1 MENKKCFERTNKM
14 DGYDDDEIQDILRGM
29 LVRQRAQRP
38 VQAIP
43 DDQLEP
49 YPPREPQMQNDPRGA
64 YPEPR
69 GRRDRN
75 QDNPPEIQ
83 NRYVPPPTVPRTSI
97 NRGRD
102 LRPFTGPVLPM
113 RPYLRHAERGQ
124 PIDTGGVQDPPERG
138 QIRRRAAEDDDVE
151 APGAQLR
158 EFEQGRYPIERPVP
172 IPPPKIVRPAPK
184 VDRKEMMRL
193 PPVRDML
200 RRRNEDNEM
209 WRQAGYEFNDD
220 EEDDADAA
228 MIAEMYQGLPFQ
240 DNDEGDPA
248 LMDEAPRRQAPPPP
262 PPPKKAPAP
271 PPKRAAPPRRA
282 PGRALIPPPGQPGGP
297 QGRARNSAGQV
308 NNNRTW
314 VVTLRTQNPPFFDAQ
329 GNLVD
334 RTGIDPAT
342 GQRYVV
348 FYTNANTPVYLDYMC
363 GQMEEGRAP
372 GPGNNGIHWQGYLEF
387 SADVNAWDIMQFFG
401 WAPGTVHLEP
411 RFGTQDQAIAYTMKE
426 ETRLEGM
433 ENAWMEIGTK
443 HAPNAAG
450 AWNAVQQR
458 VLNGGNMMDFLTG
471 DAQSFRMA
479 IQFQAGIRNAI
490 AELENTEGD
499 DALRDVKV
507 IVYYGEP
514 RTGKTG
520 TIYRRHKYKDIF
532 VRGTAAAQHYTAYRK
547 QPVLVFN
554 EIGSPD
560 CHVTTSDMQ
569 TALDPYPLLIN
580 AKYTQHRA
588 RWTTVYICSNIH
600 PQMWFPKADATVRQ
614 SIQERIHEV
623 WRFTKDEIIL
633 EKGPGDFPPI
643 PDPAVPN
650 QPRIV
655 RQPTAPALP
664 IERPPERAVEEPA
677 KTKQQAELERV
688 FEDIRSICE
697 KNPNIGL
704 QNLFTYGGL
713 TPVL

>member
-1 MENKKCFERTNKM
+1 M
-14 DGYDDDEIQDILRGM
+14 DGYDDEEIQEVLQNMAD
-29 LVRQRAQRP
+29 RQRARRP
-38 VQAIP
+38 AQLIP
-43 DDQLEP
+43 GTDIEQ
-49 YPPREPQMQNDPRGA
+49 YPEREPQIRSDPRALYRLG
-64 YPEPR
+64 YPEPP
-69 GRRDRN
+69 GRQNRDR
-75 QDNPPEIQ
+75 DYPPEIQ
-83 NRYVPPPTVPRTSI
+83 NRYVPPPTVPRTAI
-97 NRGRD
+97 NRGRELLPQVGD
-102 LRPFTGPVLPM
+102 QLPM
-113 RPYLRHAERGQ
+113 RPFRHAERGN
-124 PIDTGGVQDPPERG
+124 PINDGGIQDPPVRG
-138 QIRRRAAEDDDVE
+138 QIRRRDGDVE

-158 EFEQGRYPIERPVP
+158 EFDQGRYPIERPVP
-172 IPPPKIVRPAPK
+172 IPPPKVVRPAHRI
-184 VDRKEMMRL
+184 DRRELMRL
-193 PPVRDML
+193 PAVRDFY
-200 RRRNEDNEM
+200 RRRDEDNEM
-209 WRQAGYEFNDD
+209 WRQQGYEVDD
-220 EEDDADAA
+220 DDDDRDAA
-228 MIAEMYQGLPFQ
+228 LVAEMYQEQLF
-240 DNDEGDPA
+240 DRNDEDDPA
-248 LMDEAPRRQAPPPP
+248 LVDNAPQRQAPPPP

-271 PPKRAAPPRRA
+271 PPKRAAPPPRRA
-282 PGRALIPPPGQPGGP
+282 PNRAQIPRPGQPGNP
-297 QGRARNSAGQV
+297 DGRARNSAGQV

-314 VVTLRTQNPPFFDAQ
+314 VVTLRAQNPPFFDAQ
-329 GNLVD
+329 GNLID
-334 RTGIDPAT
+334 RTGIDPST

-348 FYTNANTPVYLDYMC
+348 FYTNTGAPVYLDYMC

-411 RFGTQDQAIAYTMKE
+411 RYGTQDQAIGYTMKE
-426 ETRLEGM
+426 ETRLEGV
-433 ENAWMEIGTK
+433 ENAWMEVGTK

-520 TIYRRHKYKDIF
+520 TIYRRHKFKDIF

-664 IERPPERAVEEPA
+664 IERPPERTVEEPA
-677 KTKQQAELERV
+677 KTKQQADLERV
-688 FEDIRSICE
+688 FEDMRSICE
-697 KNPNIGL
+697 KNPNINL
-704 QNLFTYGGL
+704 QNLFAFGGL
-713 TPVL
+713 PLPV